1 MGSTGADHL
10 TTQGVREILRRLKG
24 KVDVSGPIN
33 PHAWR
38 HAFAREYLQN
48 GGDLASLADYLGHSD
63 VSVTHQ
69 AYAIFRTEELK
80 AKHARLSPVAQLQG
94 V

>member
-1 MGSTGADHL
+1 MQPIPEPGSGNHR
-10 TTQGVREILRRLKG
+10 QGRPVGR
-24 KVDVSGPIN
+24 DPTN

-80 AKHARLSPVAQLQG
+80 AKHARLSPIAHLQE